1 MKKSFEKF
9 SSTKKSPNTP
19 NMREFPKS
27 PNTFSNTFRH
37 MLTAFVLG
45 ILLTSAFFIYTSM
58 NKPTVNVVSSAPKQL
73 SLSNEQDAPSTVVV
87 QNVQYTSH
95 AIEKTVPVLAVT
107 QDESQGIAGN
117 LTVKLIPG
125 DSQIL
130 IDTSP
135 YTETD
140 LQYSANTAVDVAKAI
155 SGNNASDEDI
165 VLTYSA
171 PGQVSVIGGGSAGAA
186 ATLATIAA
194 LEDRQINP
202 KVAITGT
209 INPDGTIGQVAGI
222 LEKAKAAADAGYTL
236 LLVPKGQSNF
246 KYYEKQVN
254 QQSIGFGM
262 NVYNVQYVP
271 KTIDITAQAKQWGL
285 DVKEV
290 STIQEVEQYML
301 E

>member
-1 MKKSFEKF
+1 
-9 SSTKKSPNTP
+9 
-19 NMREFPKS
+19 
-27 PNTFSNTFRH
+27 
-37 MLTAFVLG
+37 
-45 ILLTSAFFIYTSM
+45 
-58 NKPTVNVVSSAPKQL
+58 
-73 SLSNEQDAPSTVVV
+73 
-87 QNVQYTSH
+87 
-95 AIEKTVPVLAVT
+95 
-107 QDESQGIAGN
+107 
-117 LTVKLIPG
+117 
-125 DSQIL
+125 L

-246 KYYEKQVN
+246 TYYEKQVN